1 MIVPIPWELKLTGI
15 QSLPLLLLRSRCK
28 MCLFFF
34 PQKFIHL
41 YKVSSKYTRQFLQV
55 FLPVETPYKKN
66 VQMVNNNL
74 MGLRLKSHVVHK
86 GVINKDSY
94 FNHQFES
101 NMQLNQIKKCR
112 EVCHKWIKC
121 HKKCNITKM
130 LFCHLILLLYFWE
143 IKKFNQLRAILH
155 EWKIIESRGG
165 GGGEGRSTF
174 FVLLSIFSTC
184 SLKTY

>member
-1 MIVPIPWELKLTGI
+1 
-15 QSLPLLLLRSRCK
+15 
-28 MCLFFF
+28 
-34 PQKFIHL
+34 
-41 YKVSSKYTRQFLQV
+41 VSSKYTRQFLQV

-165 GGGEGRSTF
+165 GGGEVDNF
-174 FVLLSIFSTC
+174 SIYNVSRICATRNIKYCTLDETTKFTSHGCHELRPTALRETIWTSP
-184 SLKTY
+184 SLPNLTGV